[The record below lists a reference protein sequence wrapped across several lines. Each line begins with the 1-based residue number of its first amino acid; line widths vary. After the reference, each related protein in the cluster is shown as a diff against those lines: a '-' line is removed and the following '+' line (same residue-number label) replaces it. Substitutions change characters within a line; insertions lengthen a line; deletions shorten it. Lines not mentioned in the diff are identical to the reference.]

1 VEALKRAA
9 LPALAFLL
17 VPLLAARSG
26 AARGGFRIDE
36 AHKIAQ
42 SAVVRAWPHPRD
54 PAWTQ
59 TISDRTDPPVGKY
72 VFALAIAASGG
83 RVPELPTLGGY
94 APNGVVPGL
103 FPAEVT
109 RRYEACLPAAR
120 WASTLAMALTAALV
134 AWCAARAGGTLGA
147 LVAIALFVTNYT
159 TQLLCATAVFD
170 PLLTMFAT
178 LALALAASPR
188 ARSIGA
194 MIAIGVA
201 GALAFQ
207 TRLNGAL
214 FFAVTLAVVLPRARS
229 RAAAAIAAFVAVTL
243 AVNPY
248 YWPNPIARFAAQIA
262 DARQLLG
269 LMPAR
274 LTTLSAKWRFFAEI
288 AGGDVAGLLLLAA
301 ALAGALVLA
310 LRWRALS
317 EAARLTGVWCVA
329 AIVVFVVWLPVA
341 WPRYILATVP
351 PLCCL
356 AAIGC
361 GAFQRAITSSVTFTR
376 RSMASTI
383 TAATSRGS
391 MKPARRSG
399 QNGVSIPPGATLTM
413 RAFVPFASARS
424 ASL

>member
-9 LPALAFLL
+9 LPALAFIL
-17 VPLLAARSG
+17 VPLLVAGSG

-42 SAVVRAWPHPRD
+42 TALVHAWPHPRD

-72 VFALAIAASGG
+72 VFALAIVASGG
-83 RVPELPTLGGY
+83 RVPALPTLGGY
-94 APNGVVPGL
+94 APDGVVPGM

-109 RRYEACLPAAR
+109 RHYDACLPAAR
-120 WASTLAMALTAALV
+120 GASTLAMALTAALV
-134 AWCAARAGGTLGA
+134 AWCAARAGGTFGA
-147 LVAIALFVTNYT
+147 LAAMALFLTNYA
-159 TQLLCATAVFD
+159 TQLLWATAVFD
-170 PLLTMFAT
+170 PLLALFAT
-178 LALALAASPR
+178 LSLALAASPR
-188 ARSIGA
+188 ARSTGA
-194 MIAIGVA
+194 MIAAGVV

-214 FFAVTLAVVLPRARS
+214 FFAVTLAVMLPRARA
-229 RAAAAIAAFVAVTL
+229 RAAAAVAAFVAVTL

-248 YWPNPIARFAAQIA
+248 YWPDPPARFAAQIA
-262 DARQLLG
+262 DASHLLA

-274 LTTLSAKWRFFAEI
+274 LTTLGAKWRFFAETV
-288 AGGDVAGLLLLAA
+288 GGDVAGLLLLAA
-301 ALAGALVLA
+301 ALAGTLVLA

-317 EAARLTGVWCVA
+317 EAARLTGVWCAA

-361 GAFQRAITSSVTFTR
+361 GAFQRAITSSVTFMR

-383 TAATSRGS
+383 TAATSCGS
-391 MKPARRSG
+391 MKPARRSV